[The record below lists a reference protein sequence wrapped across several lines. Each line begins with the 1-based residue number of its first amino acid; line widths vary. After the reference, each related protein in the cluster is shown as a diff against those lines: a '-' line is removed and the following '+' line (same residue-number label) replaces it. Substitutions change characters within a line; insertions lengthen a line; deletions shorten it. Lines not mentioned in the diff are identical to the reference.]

1 MATTETSTGPN
12 GTRERLLDA
21 ARAIFAEKGYQASTT
36 REIAARAGVAELTL
50 FRHFNSKQGLFEAL
64 LELTQPAS
72 VLEDL
77 IVRPGARSPLE
88 ELTELGRRLVDG
100 IAQNGDLMRLLLW
113 EARAQKELA
122 ERAARFP
129 PQARAWLARYL
140 EGAAERHG
148 WPARDWYA
156 CAQAYLGMI
165 WSYAMTRTVLV
176 PDPRLAPPEEAVPL
190 FVRIFLDGLTAQDPA
205 IEEGMPGEEGAG

>member
-1 MATTETSTGPN
+1 TETATGRN

-21 ARAIFAEKGYQASTT
+21 ARAVFAERGYQASTT

-64 LELTQPAS
+64 LELAQPAR
-72 VLEDL
+72 VLEEL
-77 IVRPGARSPLE
+77 MVRPGAKPPRE
-88 ELTELGRRLVDG
+88 ELTELGRRLVEG

-113 EARAQKELA
+113 ESRSQPELA

-140 EGAAERHG
+140 EGAAERYG
-148 WPARDWYA
+148 WPARDWYT
-156 CAQAYLGMI
+156 CAQAYLG
-165 WSYAMTRTVLV
+165 
-176 PDPRLAPPEEAVPL
+176 
-190 FVRIFLDGLTAQDPA
+190 
-205 IEEGMPGEEGAG
+205 